1 MSVKLRSMRAPRI
14 DRISIWLICGSFF
27 FAGFLAGPRL
37 YHALLLASCPPI
49 AAGVAALGMVY
60 GH

>member
-1 MSVKLRSMRAPRI
+1 MWAPRI
-14 DRISIWLICGSFF
+14 DRIGIWLTCVSFF

-37 YHALLLASCPPI
+37 YHALLLAGSVPI

-60 GH
+60 VH